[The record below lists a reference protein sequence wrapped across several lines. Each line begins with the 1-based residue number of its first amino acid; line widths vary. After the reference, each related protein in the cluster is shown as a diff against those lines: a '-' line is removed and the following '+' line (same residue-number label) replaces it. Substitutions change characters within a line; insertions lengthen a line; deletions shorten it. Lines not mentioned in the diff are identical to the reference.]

1 VEITSETGRDGNH
14 AGKNPN
20 AAVRINP
27 RQRLL
32 SFLTNQPT
40 NQPQRAVMVDLKLVQ
55 LESEARRRQN
65 PRITPSRFVN
75 ELDPRRRQIPDSR
88 RGRSRGCGTQLTHR
102 ADLGQV

>member
-1 VEITSETGRDGNH
+1 VEITYKTGKDGNH
-14 AGKNPN
+14 VGKNPN
-20 AAVRINP
+20 AAVCVNSCR
-27 RQRLL
+27 RLL
-32 SFLTNQPT
+32 SFLT

-88 RGRSRGCGTQLTHR
+88 RGRSRGCGTQLTHL